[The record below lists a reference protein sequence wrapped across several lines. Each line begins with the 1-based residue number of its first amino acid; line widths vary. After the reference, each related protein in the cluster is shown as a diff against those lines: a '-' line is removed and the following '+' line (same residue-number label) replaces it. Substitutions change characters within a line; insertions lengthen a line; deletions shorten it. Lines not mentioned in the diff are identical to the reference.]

1 MKTQSLHLKAP
12 DNWVNDP
19 NGFIYYNGYYHL
31 FYQYFPYGPRWGTMH
46 WGHAV
51 SRDLVTWEHKG
62 LALYPTTRADQNGC
76 FSGSAI
82 EESGKLYL
90 VYTGVRYEVVNPED
104 PHTCLDDQ
112 FESAQ
117 LLICSEDGYHF
128 DNEQGKEVIIPPVT
142 DPSIGDRTH
151 TRDPKIWRGRDA
163 WYLILGSTM
172 GEKYGE
178 VLFYRSEDLHTW
190 TYINKAFK
198 GPEYGWMWEC
208 PDYFE
213 TAGGGVLLL
222 SAMGLLNN
230 GEKERNQSICFP
242 VAFDEATCS
251 IRIPDEYQYL
261 DYGLDLYAPQTT
273 LDAEGRRIMTAWVR
287 MPKVAEGGWI
297 GMFCSPRVVET
308 QDGHIF
314 FRMHPNI
321 RKAYSKALGNI
332 TELNASALSGIT
344 ESGCLVSLDL
354 AENES
359 LDIGGY
365 LITRKGNRIVT
376 DRTAVY
382 PASEG
387 AHLISETPDTDY
399 NNPDGTC
406 HLDVIVDSNL
416 IEVYVN
422 NGEYVISSA
431 VYGLKPEVR
440 YNGVREIRGYAT
452 LSADF

>member
-82 EESGKLYL
+82 EEGGKLYL

-104 PHTCLDDQ
+104 PHTCLDEQ

-128 DNEQGKEVIIPPVT
+128 DNEHGKEVIIPPVT
-142 DPSIGDRTH
+142 DPSVGDRTH

-190 TYINKAFK
+190 TYINKSFK

-208 PDYFE
+208 PDFFKLD
-213 TAGGGVLLL
+213 GKWVLLTSPQDML
-222 SAMGLLNN
+222 PEGFEYHN
-230 GEKERNQSICFP
+230 GNGTLCLIGEY
-242 VAFDEATCS
+242 DEATDTFTEQHDQS
-251 IRIPDEYQYL
+251 I
-261 DYGLDLYAPQTT
+261 DYGIDFYNKEIEAVDAITADDIYNAARNIFLSKPIYSITATKDT
-273 LDAEGRRIMTAWVR
+273 L
-287 MPKVAEGGWI
+287 
-297 GMFCSPRVVET
+297 
-308 QDGHIF
+308 
-314 FRMHPNI
+314 
-321 RKAYSKALGNI
+321 KANEEYLK
-332 TELNASALSGIT
+332 
-344 ESGCLVSLDL
+344 SL
-354 AENES
+354 EN
-359 LDIGGY
+359 
-365 LITRKGNRIVT
+365 
-376 DRTAVY
+376 
-382 PASEG
+382 
-387 AHLISETPDTDY
+387 
-399 NNPDGTC
+399 
-406 HLDVIVDSNL
+406 
-416 IEVYVN
+416 
-422 NGEYVISSA
+422 
-431 VYGLKPEVR
+431 
-440 YNGVREIRGYAT
+440 
-452 LSADF
+452 